1 MMHLLWDI
9 RVSLDLFLGGLGVGA
24 FLVGVILYYIDA
36 KVYDTF
42 VKKSF
47 VIAPL
52 LVIAGLLLLL
62 TELGRPL
69 NVIKTIYAINPTSFM
84 SIGIFLQSAFVAVA
98 LLIAFKV
105 LTSGVESLCSKIIYA
120 GAILAGLVGLYHGF
134 LLSGIA
140 KEPWNNAIP
149 VIFFVSSILS
159 GSSLMLLLNLESL
172 EGLIARFKL
181 PIIINMILTLELA
194 AVFAWVYNLALTT
207 ASSKHAYEVLMGSF
221 GIEFWGLSILVGLII
236 PMVLLTLVILGKTSL
251 KIVAIPTFATMVLG
265 SFFLKNLV
273 VYLGQA
279 V

>member
-1 MMHLLWDI
+1 MHLLWDI

-24 FLVGVILYYIDA
+24 FLLGVILYYVDA
-36 KVYDTF
+36 KIYDDF

-47 VIAPL
+47 VAAPL

-98 LLIAFKV
+98 LFIAFKV
-105 LTSGVESLCSKIIYA
+105 LTSGVESLCSKIVYA

-159 GSSLMLLLNLESL
+159 GASLMLLLNLESL
-172 EGLIARFKL
+172 ENLVARFKL
-181 PIIINMILTLELA
+181 PLIINMVLTLELA

-207 ASSKHAYEVLMGSF
+207 ASSKHAYDVLISNFSM
-221 GIEFWGLSILVGLII
+221 EFWVLSILLGLIAPLAI
-236 PMVLLTLVILGKTSL
+236 FTLVILNKLSL
-251 KIVAIPTFATMVLG
+251 KAVAIPTFSIIVVG

-273 VYLGQA
+273 VYLGQT

>member
-1 MMHLLWDI
+1 MHLLWDI